1 MPHNREAVEERGNS
15 QLEDMSIQ
23 KTHSDL
29 IEEIKI
35 VLFPLRNKLKLFIEK
50 QDEVGLIQVF
60 SDVEMN
66 DGERNK
72 FKIAYSDIL
81 LLDENDKPLLII
93 EPETSSSPKTFGRS
107 IPVYSIAKQI
117 KVKKK
122 SYQVESFLLLM
133 IVIPDDK
140 ENKIKKKNQ
149 LEDFQSKIKN
159 AINFPESKLKDFVI
173 CQISDLRKALKNL
186 LIKYGLSRYAQLL

>member
-1 MPHNREAVEERGNS
+1 M
-15 QLEDMSIQ
+15 Q
-23 KTHSDL
+23 KIHSDL
-29 IEEIKI
+29 IYEIKKI
-35 VLFPLRNKLKLFIEK
+35 LSPIPNKLFIEK
-50 QDEVGLIQVF
+50 QDGVGLIQVF
-60 SDVEMN
+60 SENDMN
-66 DGERNK
+66 EGDRNK

-117 KVKKK
+117 KVKNK

-140 ENKIKKKNQ
+140 ENKIQKKNQ
-149 LEDFQSKIKN
+149 LEDLQSKITN
-159 AINFPESKLKDFVI
+159 AINFSESKLKDFVI
-173 CQISDLRKALKNL
+173 CQVSDFRKILKSF
-186 LIKYGLSRYAQLL
+186 LIKYGFSRYAQLL